1 MHSPASLFT
10 RRDALRRIGIF
21 GAAAAFA
28 PTLARAAATA
38 STADKNTVIMAGAQP
53 GFYRFKIGEFEALTL
68 NDGSA
73 SFPRNV
79 GWPDSP
85 AEEFAATLKAAA
97 LAPDTANIP
106 FNVLLVKMGAELV
119 LVDAG
124 CGSMFGPAGGRLV
137 GNLAAAGVKPEQI
150 TAVILTHAHGDHHG
164 GLIDATSKAPVF
176 KNAKHFIHRP
186 EFDFWMGSSP
196 DLSAQPISDDD
207 KKTFIQGSQMVLG
220 ALKTRWEFIKP
231 GDALLGGLEVVDAPG
246 HTPGHLALVFS
257 SGQEQLLHLVDAAH
271 HHALS
276 FAHPEWAFFGDTQPS
291 VAVTTRKRL
300 FDRAAADRLRIFG
313 AHLPFP
319 ALGRIRS
326 IEGHY
331 DYRIEAWVS

>member
-10 RRDALRRIGIF
+10 RRAALRQIGIF

-28 PTLARAAATA
+28 PTLARAATA
-38 STADKNTVIMAGAQP
+38 SSTADKNTVSLTGAQP
-53 GFYRFKIGEFEALTL
+53 GFYRFKIGDFEALAL
-68 NDGSA
+68 NDGGA
-73 SFPRNV
+73 SFPRTV
-79 GWPDSP
+79 GWPASP
-85 AEEFAATLKAAA
+85 AEEFAETLKSVGLPA
-97 LAPDTANIP
+97 DTVNVP

-124 CGSMFGPAGGRLV
+124 CGSMFGPAGGRLL

-150 TAVILTHAHGDHHG
+150 TAVILSHTHGDHHG
-164 GLIDATSKAPVF
+164 GLIYAASKAPVF
-176 KNAKHFIHRP
+176 KNAKHFMDRR

-196 DLSAQPISDDD
+196 DLSAQPLSEED
-207 KKTFIQGSQMVLG
+207 KKGFIQGSQMVLG

-231 GDALLGGLEVVDAPG
+231 GDKLLDGLEIVDAPG
-246 HTPGHLALVFS
+246 HTPGHIALLFS
-257 SGQEQLLHLVDAAH
+257 SGREQLLHFVDAAH
-271 HHALS
+271 HHELS

-291 VAVTTRKRL
+291 AAVITRKRL

-313 AHLPFP
+313 AHMPFP

-326 IEGHY
+326 IEGRY